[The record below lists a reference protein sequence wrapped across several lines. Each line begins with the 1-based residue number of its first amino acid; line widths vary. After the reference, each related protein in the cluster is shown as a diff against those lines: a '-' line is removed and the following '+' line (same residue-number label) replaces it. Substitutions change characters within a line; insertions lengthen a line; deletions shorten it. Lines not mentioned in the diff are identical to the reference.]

1 MLPGRTKSALYISVP
16 ANLVLL
22 ETLKQE
28 KVSYLSLAANYTY
41 VYMRLF
47 LLKLRTSLISKN
59 LGKTLLPNVDRS
71 SAAIILFCSKNKTCQ
86 RRQIVKLYTQDPK
99 NHTLFSREIWPGQT
113 RVVHTQPNASPP
125 PFHLPKHLACLLS
138 SFAISK
144 MQNVWPSTV
153 ARPLQFP
160 SMKLMLLL
168 WSE

>member
-28 KVSYLSLAANYTY
+28 KVSYLSLVANYTY

-71 SAAIILFCSKNKTCQ
+71 PAAIILFCSKNT
-86 RRQIVKLYTQDPK
+86 TQ
-99 NHTLFSREIWPGQT
+99 
-113 RVVHTQPNASPP
+113 
-125 PFHLPKHLACLLS
+125 
-138 SFAISK
+138 
-144 MQNVWPSTV
+144 
-153 ARPLQFP
+153 
-160 SMKLMLLL
+160 
-168 WSE
+168 